1 MFSSFTS
8 YIMAFLFI
16 TSLGLGYATYSLTG
30 KLAVARQDVSH
41 WTELADKA
49 AKETLKVSQSCELT
63 TKAVAD
69 ALREIDAL
77 SDARTSDLEA
87 LAVLPQITLPET
99 KVNGT
104 KTPTAT
110 PTRYADG
117 DRLSPDLM
125 RLLDNA
131 YCSGNKD
138 DSYCTTR

>member
-1 MFSSFTS
+1 MYN
-8 YIMAFLFI
+8 YIMAFLLI

-30 KLAVARQDVSH
+30 KLAVARQDVTH
-41 WTELADKA
+41 WTDLA
-49 AKETLKVSQSCELT
+49 AKSAAETIKASQSCEIT
-63 TKAVAD
+63 VKAIEDNQKVQ
-69 ALREIDAL
+69 DAL
-77 SDARTSDLEA
+77 SESRTSDLDA
-87 LAVLPQITLPET
+87 LNAIPHLTLPET

-104 KTPTAT
+104 KTPTGVST
-110 PTRYADG
+110 KLADD